1 MNPQVKAKWLKAL
14 RSGEYRQTR
23 CLLRSSNDAFCCLG
37 VLCDI
42 YTDEVEGSWEFDGY
56 DKDGYTMINHN
67 KGQHS
72 KMELPACVAEWAGL
86 EECNPEVFIGGNPNS
101 FSTLSGLNDEGKT
114 FNEIADLIDRHL

>member
-23 CLLRSSNDAFCCLG
+23 CMLRSSNDAFCCLG

-42 YTDEVEGSWEFDGY
+42 YTNEVEGSWEFDGY

-72 KMELPACVAEWAGL
+72 KMELPVCVVEWAGL
-86 EECNPEVFIGGNPNS
+86 EECNPQVFIGDDTNS
-101 FSTLSGLNDEGKT
+101 LSTLAELNDEGLA
-114 FNEIADLIDRHL
+114 FEFIADLIDRHL